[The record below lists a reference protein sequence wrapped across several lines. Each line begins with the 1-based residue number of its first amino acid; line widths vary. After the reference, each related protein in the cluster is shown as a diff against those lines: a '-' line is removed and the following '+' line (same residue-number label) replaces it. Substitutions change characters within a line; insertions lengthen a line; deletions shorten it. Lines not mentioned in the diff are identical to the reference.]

1 MKKLFE
7 IEIDSTDQANL
18 TTCNMIREIFIKS
31 NWNNINIKELKES
44 SFTSSN
50 SSYSPYI
57 LTEIDNII
65 RIFHEKYPE
74 NVLVKHD
81 ETYQINLN
89 NKLLYIIRD
98 LLIRIEKLEKK

>member
-7 IEIDSTDQANL
+7 IEVDSADQANL

-31 NWNNINIKELKES
+31 NWNNINIKELKEN

-50 SSYSPYI
+50 SSYSSY
-57 LTEIDNII
+57 TSNEIDNII

-74 NVLVKHD
+74 NVSVQHD

-98 LLIRIEKLEKK
+98 LLIRIEKLEKN